1 MMKSYQITE
10 WCHEII
16 KSQVQREGIYI
27 DATMGNGY
35 DTAFFCELA
44 GEKGKVYAFDIQE
57 LAAERTGML
66 LEQRGL
72 TAKAQLIL
80 DSHANME
87 QYIGKEKADCICF
100 NFGYLPGG
108 NHAMATKPDTSVRA
122 IRTGLDILKEGGL
135 MSLCIYSGGDT
146 GFEERDAI
154 LEELRRLDSRRY
166 LVIVN
171 SYYNRGNHPPIPVFI
186 FKN

>member
-57 LAAERTGML
+57 LAAERTGKL

-72 TAKAQLIL
+72 TARAQLIL
-80 DSHANME
+80 DSH
-87 QYIGKEKADCICF
+87 KT
-100 NFGYLPGG
+100 GYQRKS
-108 NHAMATKPDTSVRA
+108 HTH
-122 IRTGLDILKEGGL
+122 RTGHTKGGRIDEPL
-135 MSLCIYSGGDT
+135 HI
-146 GFEERDAI
+146 
-154 LEELRRLDSRRY
+154 
-166 LVIVN
+166 
-171 SYYNRGNHPPIPVFI
+171 
-186 FKN
+186 